1 MVMKRGGCV
10 YIMTNV
16 SYSVF
21 YTGVSA
27 NLIKRVDEHKS
38 KLYPNSF
45 TAKYKCDRLVFYCFY
60 PRIEEAIRAEKQ
72 IKAGSRQ
79 RKIDLIKEMNPEFKD
94 LYPDL
99 LV

>member
-1 MVMKRGGCV
+1 MKRGGCV

-16 SYSVF
+16 SHSVF
-21 YTGVSA
+21 YTGVTA
-27 NLIKRVDEHKS
+27 DLIKRVDEHKS

-60 PRIEEAIRAEKQ
+60 PRIEEAISAEKQ

-79 RKIDLIKEMNPEFKD
+79 RKIDPIKEMNSEWKD

-99 LV
+99 LL